1 MTSVS
6 LVAEMEKILK
16 DRGIT
21 PIDKLVIVDKDW
33 WVQQGEFRYIK
44 AAALQK
50 DGEGPYFTHVT
61 FKQMLTLSGYG
72 PTELWEQGKKIRI
85 AQ

>member
-1 MTSVS
+1 MTSLS
-6 LVAEMEKILK
+6 LEAEMQKILK
-16 DRGIT
+16 DRGIAGVE
-21 PIDKLVIVDKDW
+21 KLVIVDKDW

-61 FKQMLTLSGYG
+61 FRQMATLTGYG
-72 PTELWEQGKKIRI
+72 PTELWEQGKKYRI
-85 AQ
+85 AP